1 MPKTYSLNFL
11 SSEFSIDRQTA
22 VRATKGIAPTEE
34 KTKGRPTY
42 SIAAFAR
49 ALESHRAANASN
61 NDSYSLDGADAS
73 PLMEAR
79 IRITTANAVARERE
93 NAIAAG
99 ELVSI
104 ADVVAG
110 FTASL
115 SVFHQILLTGGVR
128 IANDLMPHT
137 PLDHSAIVDVVN
149 LVNYNLIDELR
160 KPLTSMTAEYVAS
173 AVAAMPKELSLVATT
188 AHSRRAQE
196 LRDTYEQGPIR
207 DENELTRKRT

>member
-1 MPKTYSLNFL
+1 MPKTYSLNYL

-61 NDSYSLDGADAS
+61 NDSALDGADAS

-104 ADVVAG
+104 ADMVAG

-173 AVAAMPKELSLVATT
+173 AVAAMPKALSLVATT
-188 AHSRRAQE
+188 AHSTQFSTPTTSINGE
-196 LRDTYEQGPIR
+196 L
-207 DENELTRKRT
+207 K